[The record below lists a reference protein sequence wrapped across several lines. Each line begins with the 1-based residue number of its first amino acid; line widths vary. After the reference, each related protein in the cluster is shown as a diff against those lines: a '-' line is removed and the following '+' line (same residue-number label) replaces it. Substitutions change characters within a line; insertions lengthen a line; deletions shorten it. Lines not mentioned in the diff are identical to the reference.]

1 MSRFMKPAE
10 SCFDL
15 DRETVESGFRNTL
28 FNPNNPRY
36 AAGSAYCGGLTSSGL
51 SASDTRATNRFLPA
65 TLQPACCHAAKR
77 LFVSSSLDA
86 CRVVCA
92 LLLDG
97 HRSLP
102 GERVTDTGS
111 TEWHQAAPY
120 LALGSGALVV
130 VAAGSGGTGG
140 TGCSVSAGGAHA
152 EGVDRLGLGSEG
164 TRRELSRYC
173 DVVHFMSKAGYFN
186 VKETKYA
193 FLGVWG
199 GAVA

>member
-1 MSRFMKPAE
+1 M
-10 SCFDL
+10 
-15 DRETVESGFRNTL
+15 
-28 FNPNNPRY
+28 
-36 AAGSAYCGGLTSSGL
+36 
-51 SASDTRATNRFLPA
+51 
-65 TLQPACCHAAKR
+65 H
-77 LFVSSSLDA
+77 SSLTGTGA
-86 CRVVCA
+86 CRGNESQILEA
-92 LLLDG
+92 Q
-97 HRSLP
+97 S
-102 GERVTDTGS
+102 GS
-111 TEWHQAAPY
+111 KPPHS

-164 TRRELSRYC
+164 TWRELSRYC